1 MKRILIAEDRA
12 GSRELVRTVLE
23 DCGYTVV
30 EACDGAEAV
39 RQATISMPDLV
50 LLDLQMPIL
59 DGYEV
64 LHYLRRDARFRLIP
78 FVALT
83 ANAMEGERERAH
95 AAGFNVFLTKPVD
108 LIFLRTE
115 LARILNGNQLV

>member
-23 DCGYTVV
+23 DSGYTVV

-39 RQATISMPDLV
+39 QQAMISVPDLV

-59 DGYEV
+59 DGYAV
-64 LHYLRRDARFRLIP
+64 LRYLRRDVRFAPIP

-83 ANAMEGERERAH
+83 ANAMEGERERALT
-95 AAGFNVFLTKPVD
+95 AGFSVFITKPVD

-115 LARILNGNQLV
+115 LAKLLDRI